1 MPLDDETIRKLWGPL
16 PQHPTELAPTTGPA
30 SPDQLVPPPEPTAP
44 PTPAARQAAPEP
56 QLPER
61 LPRPGEEKTEPPSGP
76 QPAGP
81 QTKPEELPASLP
93 RTVKTPPPGAPK
105 GEPPKPGSTP
115 VPSLSSLGID
125 ALPRVAWAVDGVE
138 SGHNHFDD
146 KGNVKTS
153 EKGAQGRMGL
163 MPNSF
168 PGVNVADEQTN
179 LATGRDHLRKLY
191 GQYKNWTDA
200 LVAYNWGEHR
210 ANEWIKAGRPD
221 SMLPDETKRYLEKVS
236 AGVGADPGLAF
247 TFRRN
252 KTGEQDTRE
261 IFKEIDRLRGQTPV
275 SEGVAQA
282 EPEEAGPFGTPI
294 TDPLGNP
301 LQYSKETSDRTAAFM
316 SSAYQGLRNLAAGP
330 IQFGLEKTAP
340 DTAREFTEW
349 INRQD
354 EPFSQAQKDYPW
366 SSFTGNTIGT
376 TVGLLA
382 ATRLLG
388 PVGPAL
394 GMGRFMGPA
403 TNAVVQAIAKRTAG
417 YVGGA
422 ALGGLTFNENPD
434 SASRTS
440 EAVIGAMLGRIGLQ
454 VGKAVGAAVSKA
466 ADSRVWQ
473 NFTQA
478 MKDTLQGVDE
488 ASLTMKNAFADYY
501 ERVSREKN
509 VKYAVRNRAGDLIE
523 GYPAKL
529 VEGGGIAELIDQV
542 KSKLIEDQS
551 GRQVAAPTDV
561 KRLAAQLDE
570 TLGLKTQRQEFEDWL
585 KAQEQHEKELKA
597 YRDNPVVKQL
607 EGMAPAQ
614 RASAEAA
621 LRRGGQ
627 LPEAPQAPAPF
638 EERPITAQQYADA
651 RKEVQMAQ
659 TRARQPNSRYHLGQ
673 LKARL
678 EETAR
683 QTADEAGM
691 DVSSF
696 ERKMRAADK
705 FNRQVFSPLQTQ
717 AGGLTAAQ
725 YRASPIF
732 TNAKVYDQF
741 IGLVRG
747 NARGVHDRE
756 ALEHLYNAL
765 GPVGRERAKLAVQ
778 KDMFD
783 YALQGR
789 GPNAS
794 FDPGRLS
801 KYVYD
806 HRTSL
811 ETVLGRDQTDKL
823 LGTAKIGERIAKDM
837 AAGEPGLIRRMLH
850 TAHPWVLGIAALRVG
865 AGAVEGHIPWH
876 EVGIGG
882 MVLVAPYLERA
893 LQKMSVMPRLGVII
907 DRAAKVA
914 PDSREMEQ
922 LLRSVDMVMT
932 RAGQVA
938 GRQAATAGGGQ
949 PVSMFYQQAQQALA

>member
-1 MPLDDETIRKLWGPL
+1 M
-16 PQHPTELAPTTGPA
+16 
-30 SPDQLVPPPEPTAP
+30 
-44 PTPAARQAAPEP
+44 
-56 QLPER
+56 
-61 LPRPGEEKTEPPSGP
+61 
-76 QPAGP
+76 
-81 QTKPEELPASLP
+81 
-93 RTVKTPPPGAPK
+93 
-105 GEPPKPGSTP
+105 
-115 VPSLSSLGID
+115 
-125 ALPRVAWAVDGVE
+125 
-138 SGHNHFDD
+138 
-146 KGNVKTS
+146 
-153 EKGAQGRMGL
+153 
-163 MPNSF
+163 
-168 PGVNVADEQTN
+168 
-179 LATGRDHLRKLY
+179 
-191 GQYKNWTDA
+191 
-200 LVAYNWGEHR
+200 AYNWGPGN
-210 ANEWIKAGRPD
+210 ADEWVKEGRPQ
-221 SMLPDETKRYLEKVS
+221 SQLPKETQDYLRLVGE
-236 AGVGADPGLAF
+236 GVGADPGILF
-247 TFRRN
+247 TRGRQALSQDDVHEIFS
-252 KTGEQDTRE
+252 EQD
-261 IFKEIDRLRGQTPV
+261 RLGGRAAL
-275 SEGVAQA
+275 SEGQGEPTA
-282 EPEEAGPFGTPI
+282 ELPSTIVTNEGEPVEV
-294 TDPLGNP
+294 
-301 LQYSKETSDRTAAFM
+301 SKETMDRTGALI
-316 SSAYQGLRNLAAGP
+316 SGAYQGLRNLVAGP
-330 IQFGLEKTAP
+330 VQFGLERAAP
-340 DTAREFTEW
+340 DTAREFTDW

-354 EPFSQAQKDYPW
+354 EPTRQAQADHPW
-366 SSFTGNTIGT
+366 AAFTGNTIGT

-394 GMGRFMGPA
+394 AVGRFMGP
-403 TNAVVQAIAKRTAG
+403 TVNAAVQAIAKRMAG
-417 YVGGA
+417 YAGGTV
-422 ALGGLTFNENPD
+422 LGGLTFNENPD
-434 SASRTS
+434 SASRVS
-440 EAVIGAMLGRIGLQ
+440 EAVIGAVLGRVGLQ
-454 VGKAVGAAVSKA
+454 IGRAVGAAASKV

-473 NFTQA
+473 GFTQA
-478 MKDTLQGVDE
+478 MRDTLQGVDE
-488 ASLTMKNAFADYY
+488 SSLAMKQAFADYY

-509 VKYAVRNRAGDLIE
+509 AKYAVRNRAGDLIE

-542 KSKLIEDQS
+542 KSKLIEDQN

-673 LKARL
+673 LKQRL

-683 QTADEAGM
+683 QTAEEAGM
-691 DVSSF
+691 DVAGF

-705 FNRQVFSPLQTQ
+705 FNRETFSPLQTQ

-725 YRASPIF
+725 YRSSPNF

-882 MVLVAPYLERA
+882 MVLAAPYLERA

-938 GRQAATAGGGQ
+938 GRQAGTAGGGE
-949 PVSMFYQQAQQALA
+949 PLNMFYQQGRQALQ